1 MEKREQNNRNQNSQH
16 ARNTESQMST
26 LPSCLDIEKSI
37 LGEMM
42 KNREMALR
50 TIETLS
56 PEMFYIESH
65 QMIFSAIAKLIAD
78 AAPVDFICVC
88 ELLNR
93 EGNLSKVGGPHYITQ
108 LISIHITLDRYE
120 YYIEVITEKYFMRE
134 AYYRLGEL
142 SQKALNEELSSD
154 ELLLE
159 LNREMNLL
167 SSISLANRSEVNWK
181 DAIAA
186 SLEDYDRRKELAA
199 IGKIPGIV
207 SGIPKLDVLT
217 GGFQPG
223 ESVVLCARP
232 SMGKTAF
239 AMHLAQAMAK
249 AGEKVAIFSL
259 EMLNLQLANR
269 AIIGEADVDA
279 TLFKLATLNEMEEL
293 LMREAAEDIKEL
305 PIVINDS
312 SSINIA
318 QIHARCAALK
328 REGKCS
334 VVFIDY
340 LQLIGRSS
348 DKSSNREQEISQIS
362 RAIKLM
368 AQELR
373 ICVVV
378 LSQLNRQAEGRAD
391 KMPQLHDLRE
401 SGSIEQDA
409 DIVIGL
415 HREEYYAPTE
425 MNKGMGSAII
435 LKNRN
440 GKTGT
445 VMFMH
450 NSSMTK
456 IKGA

>member
-1 MEKREQNNRNQNSQH
+1 
-16 ARNTESQMST
+16 
-26 LPSCLDIEKSI
+26 
-37 LGEMM
+37 MM
-42 KNREMALR
+42 KNRDMSIKSLEK
-50 TIETLS
+50 LS

-65 QMIFSAIAKLIAD
+65 QMIFSAIARLIAD

-108 LISIHITLDRYE
+108 LISIHVTLDRYE

-134 AYYRLGEL
+134 AYFSLGEL
-142 SQKALNEELSSD
+142 SQKALNEEASSD

-159 LNREMNLL
+159 LNRLMDTLGG
-167 SSISLANRSEVNWK
+167 ISLANRNEIFWK
-181 DAIAA
+181 DAIFSA
-186 SLEDYDRRKELAA
+186 LEDYEKRKEKAHSGQMA
-199 IGKIPGIV
+199 GIG
-207 SGIPKLDVLT
+207 SGLIKLDALM

-239 AMHLAQAMAK
+239 AMHLSQAMAK

-259 EMLNLQLANR
+259 EMLNIQLANR
-269 AIIGEADVDA
+269 AIVGASNVNS
-279 TLFKLATLNEMEEL
+279 TYFKLGTLNEMEEL
-293 LMREAAEDIKEL
+293 LMMEAAEDIKEL

-312 SSINIA
+312 SSINVA

-348 DKSSNREQEISQIS
+348 DRSSNREQEISQIS
-362 RAIKLM
+362 RSIKLM
-368 AQELR
+368 AQELK

-391 KMPQLHDLRE
+391 KMPHLHDLRE

-415 HREEYYAPTE
+415 HREEYYAPTA
-425 MNKGMGSAII
+425 MNKGIGSAIV

-440 GKTGT
+440 GNTGVVT
-445 VMFMH
+445 FMY
-450 NSSMTK
+450 NESMTR
-456 IKGA
+456 IKDA